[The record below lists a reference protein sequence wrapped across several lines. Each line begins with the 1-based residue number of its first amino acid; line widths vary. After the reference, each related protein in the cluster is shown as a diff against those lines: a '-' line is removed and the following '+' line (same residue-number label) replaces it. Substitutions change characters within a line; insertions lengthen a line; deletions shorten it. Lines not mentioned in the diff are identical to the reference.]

1 MEHGIV
7 TWDLINN
14 VFVKKLCSFVS
25 TTALTDPT
33 VLKRSLS
40 ILESV
45 VQNSPNF
52 YTVVSRDVTID
63 SLIQHLQNVSEDVK
77 INTIA
82 LINALIL
89 KTPPDRR
96 KNLASEILSVGVRSV
111 LLTNIIRNPRGVS
124 DEMAH
129 QLYTYQQLTLNFLQ
143 GRMNC
148 QMREEDQAEKD
159 KIENLR
165 KAVFESNIVHFDVQM
180 RTSKDYRKLG
190 FEKHIK
196 LSENFRETPPGILP
210 LDCMTYFSKQFP
222 DSYIKVVLENMGRG
236 DGHECPF
243 GKSSIALVKLLCR
256 LLNIGEQPD
265 DTSSDYYPIF
275 FTTESPFQELF
286 CICITLLG
294 KTWREM
300 KAKAED
306 FGRVMSVVEKQIKE
320 TLKEKQPTLD
330 VFKVMY
336 YII

>member
-306 FGRVMSVVEKQIKE
+306 FGRVSFYEDSLYLIF
-320 TLKEKQPTLD
+320 LLYS
-330 VFKVMY
+330 F
-336 YII
+336 